1 MRETRS
7 VIYLIEDDVK
17 SSLAIS
23 GLLESANFR
32 VHAFSNAY
40 EVLPIARKIPP
51 SLFLIDV
58 SLPGKSGIELCREIR
73 RSAELYCVPVIFH
86 SGKASESD
94 RLAGLEWGDEYISK
108 PSSPRE
114 LLARVKAV
122 LRRFE
127 RNTRALC
134 LRFGNLEVNRDGMLV
149 KLNGESVEM
158 TTSEFRLLCHF
169 LQHPRRVFTREELLE
184 ALWDQDAYISPR
196 SVDACVKR
204 LRKKIEPSA
213 ASPQYLQTIRG
224 AGYRFVLNPT
234 QSTQQHLL
242 PPYGHST

>member
-1 MRETRS
+1 MRDARS
-7 VIYLIEDDVK
+7 MIFVVEDDLK
-17 SSLAIS
+17 SSLAIR
-23 GLLESANFR
+23 GLLESADFR
-32 VHAFSNAY
+32 VHHFSNAY
-40 EVLPIARKIPP
+40 EVLPIARKMPP
-51 SLFLIDV
+51 ALFLIDV

-73 RSAELYCVPVIFH
+73 KSPELYCVPVIFH

-94 RLAGLEWGDEYISK
+94 RLAGLELGDEYISK

-127 RNTRALC
+127 RNARALSV
-134 LRFGNLEVNRDGMLV
+134 RFGDLEVNRDGMLV

-158 TTSEFRLLCHF
+158 TTSEFRLLCYF
-169 LQHPRRVFTREELLE
+169 LQHPKRVFTREELLE
-184 ALWDQDAYISPR
+184 ALWDNEAYVSPR

-204 LRKKIEPSA
+204 LRKKIEPST

-224 AGYRFVLNPT
+224 AGYRFVLHPLADENRDA
-234 QSTQQHLL
+234 
-242 PPYGHST
+242 YAAG